1 MDIVNIVDSFSR
13 TMGIHGRSIQ
23 ERNYRGIGESA
34 IERKDPLDMDIE
46 STIKNLN
53 TLSKNF
59 NEKVQFTLHEKTNRI
74 IIKVVNSDTNEVVR
88 EIPSRYSIKLL
99 EHVQEYLGLF
109 IDESR

>member
-23 ERNYRGIGESA
+23 ERHSAGIVESGF
-34 IERKDPLDMDIE
+34 ERKEPLDMDIE

-59 NEKVQFTLHEKTNRI
+59 NEKVQFSLHEKTNRI